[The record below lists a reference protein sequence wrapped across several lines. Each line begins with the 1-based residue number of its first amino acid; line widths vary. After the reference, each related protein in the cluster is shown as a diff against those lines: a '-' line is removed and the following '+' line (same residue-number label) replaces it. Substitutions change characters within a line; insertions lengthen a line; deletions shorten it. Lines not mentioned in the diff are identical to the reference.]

1 MSVYYFNVSD
11 GDCDRDE
18 KGVDFADEKQALRGG
33 VQYAG
38 ELLQH
43 NPDLLKPSQNLQ
55 VKILDKMRREVMTVS
70 MRMQLP

>member
-18 KGVDFADEKQALRGG
+18 KGVDFAD
-33 VQYAG
+33 